1 MTNLSPQ
8 ARGAHRA
15 RASHRAAATL
25 LALTTLLQVG
35 LAGGYISGDY
45 ESLEMHDINAG
56 VLMIAALLTLGTAVW
71 LRRAGG
77 PVRPVATSVALL
89 VALVLQMFLGMERIV
104 AVHVTLGV
112 LIACAVTVLVMR
124 AWMMP
129 LPAGPRAVTEAGR
142 EPETGS

>member
-25 LALTTLLQVG
+25 LALTMLLQIG
-35 LAGGYISGDY
+35 LAGGYIGGDY
-45 ESLEMHDINAG
+45 DSMEMHDINAR
-56 VLMIAALLTLGTAVW
+56 VMVVAALLTLATAIW

-77 PVRPVATSVALL
+77 PVRPVATSVAML
-89 VALVLQMFLGMERIV
+89 VALVLQMVLGMERIV

-124 AWMMP
+124 AWTMP
-129 LPAGPRAVTEAGR
+129 LPTGARRASEAGR
-142 EPETGS
+142 EAETVS